1 MEKLRPFQREWI
13 RKALSPDCQI
23 AALSVARGNGKT
35 ALLGW
40 LAAQAMTPGSGLWKE
55 RQETLVV
62 AASIEQGRTLVEF
75 AKDDLDLGEYQVSDA
90 SNRLHIRHKATNTRL
105 RVLSSDPRRAMG
117 LSRFGL
123 LIGDEPGAWQNR
135 GGEMMFH
142 SLRQALGKREDSKLL
157 LIGTQAPAAA
167 SSWWPEL
174 LKNGSGP
181 GLHVSLIAADEKEP
195 WDAWQTI
202 RKANPL
208 VAVNPALRRTILRE
222 RDEARR
228 NPSLQPSFLAYRLN
242 RLVDVRAEVLVN
254 LADWKAVEAR
264 PVPERAGRPI
274 LALDLGSTRSW
285 SAAWCL
291 WPSGRSE
298 LYALAPGVPDL
309 LKIEKRDSLAAGIYQ
324 QLQDSGVLIIDEG
337 VRVSR
342 PAKLIA
348 HLVERGI
355 IPAVVIC
362 DSFAVNALR
371 DCVSNHWP
379 VKVRRTKWEQATSD
393 IADFRKL
400 VYDGPLSVAPEGR
413 ALAQLGLREIEV
425 RSDDSGSAS
434 RLFKARGD
442 RSRDDIVQAGVLAA
456 GLFARSKFGSR
467 VARKPP
473 RLVSIG

>member
-1 MEKLRPFQREWI
+1 MEKLRPFQREWL

-40 LAAQAMTPGSGLWKE
+40 LAAQAMTPGSALWKE

-75 AKDDLDLGEYQVSDA
+75 AKDDLDLREYQVSDA
-90 SNRLHIRHKATNTRL
+90 SNRLHIRHKGTNTRL

-123 LIGDEPGAWQNR
+123 LIGDEPGTWQAR
-135 GGEMMFH
+135 GGELMFH

-181 GLHVSLIAADEKEP
+181 SLHVCLIAADEKAP

-208 VAVNPALRRTILRE
+208 VAVNQTLRKTILRE
-222 RDEARR
+222 RNEARH
-228 NPSLQPSFLAYRLN
+228 NPSLQPSFEAYRLN
-242 RLVDVRAEVLVN
+242 RLVDVRAEVLVSV
-254 LADWKAVEAR
+254 ADWKAVEDR

-291 WPSGRSE
+291 WPSGRTECYS
-298 LYALAPGVPDL
+298 LAPGVPEL
-309 LKIEKRDSLAAGIYQ
+309 LKVEKRDGLPRGVYQ
-324 QLQDSGVLIIDEG
+324 QLQDAGVLIIDEG

-342 PAKLIA
+342 PAKLID
-348 HLVERGI
+348 HLVARGI
-355 IPAVVIC
+355 CPAVVIC

-371 DCVSNHWP
+371 DCVRGRWP
-379 VKVRRTKWEQATSD
+379 VTVRKTKWEQATSD

-413 ALAQLGLREIEV
+413 ALARLGLREIEV

-442 RSRDDIVQAGVLAA
+442 RSRDDIVQAGVLAS

-467 VARKPP
+467 VPRKPP